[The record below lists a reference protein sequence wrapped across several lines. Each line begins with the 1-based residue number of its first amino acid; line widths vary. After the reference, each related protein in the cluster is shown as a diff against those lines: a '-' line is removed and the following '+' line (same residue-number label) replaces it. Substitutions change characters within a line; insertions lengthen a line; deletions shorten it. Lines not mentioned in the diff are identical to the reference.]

1 VPELKLPTAR
11 GPALLLTLALYL
23 PCLAW
28 GEGAIEPESCNEVSA
43 RPVSEDFRFNP
54 SREHEAL
61 AISIPA
67 GATIGSIRI
76 QRLSVFDLDDPEED
90 IWLYQTANRF
100 HSLTRESVVRD
111 QLLFTEGDDYNLARL
126 RETERLLRDLKFIY
140 DATARPWRQCGSVVD
155 IEVITRDIWTFTPTV
170 SYSRSGG
177 VNKYALGFRDTN
189 FLGTGKQIVLRA
201 ESDVERSGTT
211 FLYKDPALLGSRWRL
226 RLGITDN
233 DDGFDHSLFVVRPF
247 FSVYEKW
254 SAGALLRQFEL
265 EQKNWFRGDEVE
277 EFDHEG
283 ELYRVFGG
291 IARDIQEDH
300 RVGRWLFG
308 YHLESNDFSY
318 SDSDIPPAQL
328 PDARDYSYP
337 FFGYQSIE
345 DEYSEIINVNYLG
358 RTEDFFTGESYQW
371 TLGWSDES
379 LGATR
384 DQLAINARY
393 GNTFLS
399 SADHL
404 WTAQTT
410 IDGFWSFDDESFEN
424 LWWSAATHYHM
435 KQSRKWA
442 ISGRLRLDYTDGLTG
457 DRQLTLGGDN
467 GLRGY
472 DQNYQVGDR
481 SFVFNLEQRYY
492 SDWHPFRLVRVG
504 AAAFVDVG
512 RAWFNNR
519 DNGSNGDV
527 LADVGIG
534 LRFNSS
540 RADKSSVVH
549 VDLAFPLMTDDGV
562 DSVQFLVTIKDTF

>member
-1 VPELKLPTAR
+1 MPERRPIVR
-11 GPALLLTLALYL
+11 WGIALLFTL
-23 PCLAW
+23 LAYSH
-28 GEGAIEPESCNEVSA
+28 GAAWADDTKASA
-43 RPVSEDFRFNP
+43 ACTEISGRSVSEDFRFTP
-54 SREHEAL
+54 SAENTKFAQ
-61 AISIPA
+61 SIPPGSIIA
-67 GATIGSIRI
+67 SIRI
-76 QRLSVFDLDDPEED
+76 QRLSVFDLEDPEED
-90 IWLYQTANRF
+90 KWLYRTANKF
-100 HSLTRESVVRD
+100 HSLTRENVIRN
-111 QLLFTEGDDYNLARL
+111 QLLVTEGDGYNQARL
-126 RETERLLRDLKFIY
+126 KESERILRDLKFIY
-140 DATARPWRQCGSVVD
+140 DATVRPWRQCGDVVD
-155 IEVITRDIWTFTPTV
+155 IEVVTRDIWTFTPTV
-170 SYSRSGG
+170 SFSRSGG
-177 VNKYALGFRDTN
+177 QDSYALGVRDTN
-189 FLGTGKQIVLRA
+189 FLGTGKHIVLRA
-201 ESDVERSGTT
+201 ESDEERSGTS
-211 FLYKDPALLGSRWRL
+211 FIYKDPAVLGSRWRL

-233 DDGFDHSLFVVRPF
+233 DDGFDHSLFIARPF

-254 SAGALLRQFEL
+254 SAGTILRQFEL

-291 IARDIQEDH
+291 LAKDIREDH
-300 RVGRWLFG
+300 QVGRWLFG
-308 YHLESNDFSY
+308 YHRETNDFSF
-318 SDSDIPPAQL
+318 SDSNIPPAEL
-328 PDARDYSYP
+328 PETRDYSYP

-379 LGATR
+379 LGSTR
-384 DQLAINARY
+384 DQVALNARY
-393 GNTFLS
+393 GNTFL
-399 SADHL
+399 ANAGHL
-404 WTAQTT
+404 WTAQTS
-410 IDGFWSFDDESFEN
+410 INGFWNVDEESFEN
-424 LWWSAATHYHM
+424 LWWTASTHYHM

-442 ISGRLRLDYTDGLTG
+442 LSGRLRLDYTDGLTG
-457 DRQLTLGGDN
+457 DKQLTLGGDN

-504 AAAFVDVG
+504 AAAFFDVG

-549 VDLAFPLMTDDGV
+549 VDLAFPLMSDNDV
-562 DSVQFLVTIKDTF
+562 DSVQFLVTVRDTF